1 MAHFDVV
8 NRINYQLVAGDT
20 ASKRRVTC
28 FDNDTGLPIDLTGS
42 TVKLKWKSGTTL
54 VEKTMA
60 IVDAAGGVAEYQF
73 LADEIIVPNMAF
85 EVEITDSAGKIVRS
99 LQLDTVPV
107 RAALAADPP

>member
-1 MAHFDVV
+1 V

-28 FDNDTGLPIDLTGS
+28 FDNDTGLPFDLTGA
-42 TVKLKWKSGTTL
+42 TVKLKWKSAGAL
-54 VEKTMA
+54 VTRTMA
-60 IVDAAGGVAEYQF
+60 VVDAAGGVAEYQF
-73 LADEIIVPNMAF
+73 LAGEIVVPSMTF
-85 EVEITDSAGKIVRS
+85 EVEITDSAGKVVRS